1 MLRYTKSNVLLNQ
14 TEYDSREFPWM
25 LDMLNIADIHLD
37 QIWRVNF
44 DKYQV
49 NTEHNHAHNPCL
61 LEQLIDGDVYL

>member
-1 MLRYTKSNVLLNQ
+1 
-14 TEYDSREFPWM
+14 M

-37 QIWRVNF
+37 HIWRVNF

-49 NTEHNHAHNPCL
+49 NTEHNHALNPCL